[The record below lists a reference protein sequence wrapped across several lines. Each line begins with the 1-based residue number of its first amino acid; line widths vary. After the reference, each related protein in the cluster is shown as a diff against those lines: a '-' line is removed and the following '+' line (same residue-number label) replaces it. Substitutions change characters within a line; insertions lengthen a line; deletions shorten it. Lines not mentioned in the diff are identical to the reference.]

1 MFIEYNGMEFEVWPS
16 KINTTIF
23 NSYLITSM
31 KDMKNILN
39 LIREK
44 VTYECAVHT
53 LSINEMIKEWRV
65 HNLFYCLGICKERVQ
80 HVDFNTDKTWYGKLA
95 YSLLSP
101 FYLHF
106 S

>member
-23 NSYLITSM
+23 NSYRITSM

-44 VTYECAVHT
+44 VTDKCSVHT
-53 LSINEMIKEWRV
+53 LSLNEMVNEWRV
-65 HNLFYCLGICKERVQ
+65 HNLLYCLGLFKDKTQ
-80 HVDFNTDKTWYGKLA
+80 HVDLNTNKTWYGKLT
-95 YSLLSP
+95 YFILSP
-101 FYLHF
+101 FYFHF
-106 S
+106 F